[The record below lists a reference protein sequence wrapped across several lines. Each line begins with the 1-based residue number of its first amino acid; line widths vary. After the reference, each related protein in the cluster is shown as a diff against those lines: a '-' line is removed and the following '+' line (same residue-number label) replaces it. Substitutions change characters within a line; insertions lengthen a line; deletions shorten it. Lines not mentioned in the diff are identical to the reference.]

1 MNSLKFLNQK
11 KLIYAINEET
21 LFSYKPEESDFLSEK
36 KVAEYGLKREINIEK
51 LEIIFKDSLDATKVS
66 KFTGI
71 NDLDPT
77 HYDCYL
83 GIHLHYYLRLSRA
96 EASRPEVWNSI
107 IFQNSFAKE
116 YIKQRGL
123 IGSSKFNIDST
134 NLLVKNLNDL
144 HRRNFISAAWW
155 ITELTRNGNDYDY
168 SKKAFNC
175 TRVLLERFGT
185 LNYFHNQLLAL
196 ATAEFFHNF
205 DKRVSPTV
213 ISRRDALAVPPNFGV
228 SIKDFINSRNIEV
241 IYEPIKINTDKF
253 VKWQSEKTRN
263 MKTIK
268 GPDDFKV
275 KKLQIDKVVN
285 EFESLAQKRGWIS

>member
-1 MNSLKFLNQK
+1 M
-11 KLIYAINEET
+11 
-21 LFSYKPEESDFLSEK
+21 
-36 KVAEYGLKREINIEK
+36 
-51 LEIIFKDSLDATKVS
+51 
-66 KFTGI
+66 
-71 NDLDPT
+71 
-77 HYDCYL
+77 
-83 GIHLHYYLRLSRA
+83 
-96 EASRPEVWNSI
+96 
-107 IFQNSFAKE
+107 
-116 YIKQRGL
+116 
-123 IGSSKFNIDST
+123 
-134 NLLVKNLNDL
+134 LVKNLNDL

-205 DKRVSPTV
+205 DKRVSPAI